1 SAYHRINTL
10 AIRNTTRPR
19 RLLVRNPFG
28 AMPPPAPLF
37 LSLPSPP
44 PPPLLPVHHPNAPQ
58 ALSPP
63 LLASSRRPAL
73 HACPVASP
81 RHSDYFDPRA
91 PPPPPRGD
99 GGGYGRPPNGAHEGR
114 VFTSYSIYKGKAALA
129 FDPRPPQFVPL
140 DSGAYKVAKEGFVL
154 LQFAPAVATRQY
166 DWTRKQVF
174 SLSVWEIGTLLT
186 LGPTD
191 SCEFFHDPFK
201 GRSEEGK
208 VRKVLKVEPTPD
220 GNDRFFNLSVQN
232 RLLNVDESIYIPITK
247 GEFAVIVSTFNYII
261 PHLMG
266 WSTFTSSIKP
276 EESRPY
282 SRPQST
288 PEYEWR
294 R

>member
-1 SAYHRINTL
+1 
-10 AIRNTTRPR
+10 
-19 RLLVRNPFG
+19 
-28 AMPPPAPLF
+28 MPPPPLF
-37 LSLPSPP
+37 LSLPSPV
-44 PPPLLPVHHPNAPQ
+44 PPLLPVQLPKAAQ
-58 ALSPP
+58 ILS
-63 LLASSRRPAL
+63 LASHVHSARMPAL
-73 HACPVASP
+73 PACSIASP

-99 GGGYGRPPNGAHEGR
+99 GYGRPPPNGSQEGR
-114 VFTSYSIYKGKAALA
+114 VFTSYSIYKGKAALS
-129 FDPRPPQFVPL
+129 FDPRPPQFVLL
-140 DSGAYKVAKEGFVL
+140 DSGAYKVAKEGCVL

-166 DWTRKQVF
+166 DWSRKQVF

-220 GNDRFFNLSVQN
+220 GNGRFFNLSVQN
-232 RLLNVDESIYIPITK
+232 RLLNIDESIYIPISK
-247 GEFAVIVSTFNYII
+247 GEFAVIVSTLNYII

-276 EESRPY
+276 EVSRPY
-282 SRPQST
+282 SSPQSG
-288 PEYEWR
+288 PEFEWR

>member
-1 SAYHRINTL
+1 
-10 AIRNTTRPR
+10 
-19 RLLVRNPFG
+19 
-28 AMPPPAPLF
+28 MPPPPPLF
-37 LSLPSPP
+37 LSLRSPPP
-44 PPPLLPVHHPNAPQ
+44 PPPLLPVHVGKGAQ
-58 ALSPP
+58 ALTLP
-63 LLASSRRPAL
+63 AAVQSRRSLPACSVSS
-73 HACPVASP
+73 A
-81 RHSDYFDPRA
+81 RHNDYFDPRA
-91 PPPPPRGD
+91 PPPPPPRD
-99 GGGYGRPPNGAHEGR
+99 GYGRPPYAQANGGQEGR
-114 VFTSYSIYKGKAALA
+114 VFTSYSIYKGKAALS

-140 DSGAYKVAKEGFVL
+140 DSGAHKVAKEGFVL

-220 GNDRFFNLSVQN
+220 GNGRFFNLSVQN
-232 RLLNVDESIYIPITK
+232 RLLNIDENIYIPITK

-266 WSTFTSSIKP
+266 WSTFTNSIKP

-282 SRPQST
+282 NRPQSG